1 LSEPSPV
8 RNKHTLQN
16 PWGASAKT
24 VAPHFAQTLA
34 VFVIAVSVA
43 AFVLLEIPFR
53 VTPATPK

>member
-1 LSEPSPV
+1 
-8 RNKHTLQN
+8 LQN
-16 PWGASAKT
+16 PRGASAKT